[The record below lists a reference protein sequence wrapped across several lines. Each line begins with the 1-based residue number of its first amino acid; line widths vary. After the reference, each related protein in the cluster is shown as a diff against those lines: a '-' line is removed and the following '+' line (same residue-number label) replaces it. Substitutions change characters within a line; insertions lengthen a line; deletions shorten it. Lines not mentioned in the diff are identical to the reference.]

1 MPIEDSRAV
10 ELLRL
15 IDGQAA
21 ELGALREA
29 VMGELSHSEQ
39 AAYRDGR
46 EVALQQMLLQN
57 DHWSLHRQQAQAR
70 RIDGLIVC
78 QSHRGDSTGWSWC
91 LMLHTLMGGPPGRL
105 WLAAQDLASGIL
117 EVDRRFPLAPWWP
130 ALDHAV
136 YRPFMEP
143 APSGGSTPT

>member
-1 MPIEDSRAV
+1 MPIEEPRAV

-29 VMGELSHSEQ
+29 VMGELSYSEQ
-39 AAYRDGR
+39 AAYRNQR
-46 EVALQQMLLQN
+46 EVALQHMLLQDDRWILDN
-57 DHWSLHRQQAQAR
+57 QQALAR

-78 QSHRGDSTGWSWC
+78 QSHRGDSSGWSWC
-91 LMLHTLMGGPPGRL
+91 LMLHTAMGAAPGRF
-105 WLAAQDLASGIL
+105 WLTAQDLASGIL

-136 YRPFMEP
+136 YRPMMVP